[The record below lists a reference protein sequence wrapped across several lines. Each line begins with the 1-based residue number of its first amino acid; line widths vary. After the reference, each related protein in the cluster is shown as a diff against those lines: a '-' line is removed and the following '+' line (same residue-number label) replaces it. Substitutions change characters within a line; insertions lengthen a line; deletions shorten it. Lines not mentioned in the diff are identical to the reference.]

1 MSFRYFMAR
10 GLLGV
15 MNYITQL
22 LKKIYL
28 EKMYIRLKG
37 YISLVEEMQVMV
49 LDLLKKQR
57 PKNW

>member
-1 MSFRYFMAR
+1 MAR

-28 EKMYIRLKG
+28 EKMYIRLKV

-49 LDLLKKQR
+49 LDLLKKQP